1 MFQKC
6 VMHAAA
12 EVMPQLQNSHATV
25 GAAITQ
31 GNESATFPFFDHH
44 LGYDRYSIPGR
55 HHRQNS
61 GEVAALEDELE
72 KEDPQ
77 APRNA
82 IPDWPA
88 LLESPHYG
96 RSLPRS

>member
-1 MFQKC
+1 
-6 VMHAAA
+6 
-12 EVMPQLQNSHATV
+12 
-25 GAAITQ
+25 
-31 GNESATFPFFDHH
+31 
-44 LGYDRYSIPGR
+44 
-55 HHRQNS
+55 
-61 GEVAALEDELE
+61 VAALEDELE